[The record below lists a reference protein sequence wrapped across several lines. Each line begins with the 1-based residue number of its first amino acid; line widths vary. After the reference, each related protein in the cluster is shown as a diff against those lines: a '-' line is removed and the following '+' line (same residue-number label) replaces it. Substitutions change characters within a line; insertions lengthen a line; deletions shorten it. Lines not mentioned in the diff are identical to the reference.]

1 MIHHHYGM
9 TSKFI
14 SLVLMLMVSLAAD
27 GALGAVQVDT
37 DSSTG
42 ARGSGEQ
49 LTINDDYTVS
59 GNESWASVTVM
70 DTGTLAIPSG
80 ATLNAISIKF
90 ISGSALNMTGGKLV
104 LTSPT
109 SSGNACICGTC
120 SKFDLTSGSKILVN
134 GAAGNY
140 SMATSMGGMAVFD
153 IRVTNS
159 ARIEGSNIT
168 ICGGSGY
175 DLSSGGAT
183 GRTWTDSDLGGS
195 VAAGGAGQFTLCIS
209 VESTLKIKGSGI
221 QVAAGNGGDASD
233 GQVAQSGCG
242 VGQSGGY
249 SAGGKVSGFIGA
261 GGNATLR
268 IESLGPVEIQNST
281 IEGVAGKGGDAGDGG
296 DGYGYAGG
304 AGGYGGGKS
313 QNFGAGFDANVSG
326 FVGSGGNIE
335 LGFQCTALSV
345 SNSSLRSAGGNGG
358 NAGNGGDAVGTG
370 AGGGGGYGGGGGGR
384 TYAGNASVIGS
395 VGTGG
400 YSDMVIKSANTTFY
414 NSFIN
419 SSGGDGGKPGNGGTG
434 SDSEGGGG
442 GGFGGGGGG
451 SYTGG
456 WAYVEGFVG
465 SGGNASI
472 LLNCSLLNLS
482 DTKIISDGGEGQNG
496 GKGGTGGIDYGGYEH
511 YEGGGGGGGYGG
523 GGGKGTDWYGGGCT
537 TVAGNIGVGGLSYLD
552 LGATRLDVFAS
563 VLNSSGGMGGDGG
576 LGNNT
581 KTGGGGG
588 YGGCGGSYSTC
599 NLTGKVGDGG
609 NTSLLIR
616 TARCFISNDTTINAS
631 GGPGGNG
638 TTSKGGG
645 IDGIGGEGL
654 GRNTTNGS
662 VIREIPMSIP
672 YLLSPP
678 NASLFDGPQ
687 PKFEWREV
695 YGESTTNGNLSSYI
709 LQLDNAG
716 DFQSPQLN
724 LSVGKTGCYA
734 PLFKLN
740 RTSYHWR
747 VKAVYSTPSGAAA
760 GWSDVWVVVLVDTQP
775 AQIKAFDNV
784 LMDEDT
790 ILRTGIDPD
799 QYFKDADGDGLE
811 FEWNCSGGH
820 VAAIIDVNGVT
831 LVPQENWHGLE
842 KMTFIAHDIKHNA
855 SGTMNIT
862 VRSINDRPI
871 LNDTTGWVPPA
882 ASAGKLVAKQG
893 VWLNVTVTAHDHAD
907 PEDVLAFGTDLPAVV
922 PGLAADP
929 NCRFSGETGAF
940 SILPTN
946 DMVGVYQVNFSV
958 DDGGIANSSASRKI
972 SLEILNANDP
982 PGIPEILTPAN
993 NSVVDMDQPVNFSA
1007 ICDDPDL
1014 RIPSAGEVLSFCWS
1028 SSLDGSIGE
1037 GQTLRGVKLEYGVH
1051 MITVS
1056 ARDRSGASSSARITL
1071 TVRPPPSMP
1080 IPFVNLTAPVDG
1092 SQLHNSTI
1100 RLSWTTDFEDESSLV
1115 YDVFLDANITP
1126 TTVVSRQHGTNYS
1139 ATGLKEGLT
1148 YHWYV
1153 RPSVRNLEGVCFNG
1167 VWSFTVNPP
1176 LVEQHTVMLASNY
1189 TSFDLYQGQNGFML
1203 VALTN
1208 LGNVAE
1214 NVSITLAAGILA
1226 GQASISPDIVFVP
1239 AGSIVL
1245 IRLSVNISNQ
1255 TPAGIY
1261 ILNMTAR
1268 AGGGAGHSL
1277 LFHATI
1283 HEREQPPP
1291 PVPPAPDTIRGSW
1304 TGSWLLVALGLALVL
1319 AAASIAYFVSKR
1331 KKRSKTIDA
1340 ATVLR
1345 PSVVQQPSPAGT
1357 PSPPQPNLTA
1367 AVFAG
1372 PCPVC
1377 GQPMAEAPA
1386 FPGKYCSS
1394 ARDITKR
1401 MPFCSAGP
1409 ARSCQEHLHL
1419 VDILYGL
1426 EPAYDLAHRVSFS
1439 LEHQYLAAAVAL
1451 EVEVAVGVGPH
1462 HLGEAVPQ
1470 ARHLGL
1476 GGMVVD
1482 DDYDAFHLAGQG
1494 LQLLVVL
1501 QKQPDPVPDELGAGR
1516 VAYVVR
1522 Q

>member
-1 MIHHHYGM
+1 MIHRHCGM

-14 SLVLMLMVSLAAD
+14 SLVLMLMIGLAAD
-27 GALGAVQVDT
+27 GACGDALSDEDAT
-37 DSSTG
+37 TE

-70 DTGTLAIPSG
+70 DTGTLAVPSG
-80 ATLNAISIKF
+80 ARLNAISIKF

-104 LTSPT
+104 LTNPT
-109 SSGNACICGTC
+109 SSGKSNISGTC
-120 SKFDLTSGSKILVN
+120 SELDLTSGSKILVT
-134 GAAGNY
+134 GAAGNS

-153 IRVTNS
+153 ITVTNS

-183 GRTWTDSDLGGS
+183 GRTWTDSDLDGS
-195 VAAGGAGQFTLCIS
+195 VAAGGAAQFTLCIS

-221 QVAAGNGGDASD
+221 LVAAGKGGDASD
-233 GQVAQSGCG
+233 GQVAQSGSG

-249 SAGGKVSGFIGA
+249 SAGGKVSGYIGA
-261 GGNATLR
+261 GGNATVR
-268 IESLGPVEIQNST
+268 IDSLGPVEVLNST

-313 QNFGAGFDANVSG
+313 QNFGAGFDARVSG
-326 FVGSGGNIE
+326 FVGSGGSVAFR
-335 LGFQCTALSV
+335 FQCTALSV
-345 SNSSLRSAGGNGG
+345 SNSSMRSAGGNGG
-358 NAGNGGDAVGTG
+358 NAGDGGDAVGTG

-384 TYAGNASVIGS
+384 TYAGNASVIGD
-395 VGTGG
+395 VGAGG
-400 YSDMVIKSANTTFY
+400 DSDMAIKSANTTLY

-472 LLNCSLLNLS
+472 LLNCSLLNL
-482 DTKIISDGGEGQNG
+482 TGTTVITDGGDGQNG

-537 TVAGNIGVGGLSYLD
+537 TVAGSIGVGGLSYLE
-552 LGATRLDVFAS
+552 LVATKLDSFAS
-563 VLNSSGGMGGDGG
+563 TLGSSGGKGGDGG
-576 LGNNT
+576 QGNNT

-588 YGGCGGSYSTC
+588 YGGGGGSYSTC

-609 NTSLLIR
+609 NSTFLIR
-616 TARCFISNDTTINAS
+616 TARCFISNDTTLNAS
-631 GGPGGNG
+631 GGQGGNG

-645 IDGIGGEGL
+645 NDGIGGEGL

-662 VIREIPMSIP
+662 VLREIPMSIP

-678 NASLFDGPQ
+678 NSSLYEGPS

-716 DFQSPQLN
+716 DFQSLELN
-724 LSVGKTGCYA
+724 LSVGKTGNYA

-747 VKAVYSTPSGAAA
+747 AKAVYSSPNGAAA

-775 AQIKAFDNV
+775 AQIKAFNTV

-790 ILRTGIDPD
+790 ILRTGIDLN
-799 QYFKDADGDGLE
+799 QHFKDADGDGLD
-811 FEWNCSGGH
+811 FEWSCSGGH
-820 VAAIIDVNGVT
+820 VVAVIDVNGVA
-831 LVPQENWHGLE
+831 LIPQENWHGLD
-842 KMTFIAHDIKHNA
+842 KMTFIARDKKHNA
-855 SGTMNIT
+855 SGEMNIT
-862 VRSINDRPI
+862 VRSVNDRPI
-871 LNDTTGWVPPA
+871 LNDTTEWVPPE

-893 VWLNVTVTAHDHAD
+893 VWLNVTVTAFDHAD
-907 PEDVLAFGTDLPAVV
+907 PEDVLTFDSDLSEVV

-929 NCRFSGETGAF
+929 TYRFGRETGAL
-940 SILPTN
+940 SILPSN
-946 DMVGVYQVNFSV
+946 DMVGIYQVNFSV
-958 DDGGIANSSASRKI
+958 DDGGTANGSASRKI

-982 PGIPEILTPAN
+982 PGIPEILTPSN
-993 NSVVDMDQPVNFSA
+993 NSVVDWDQSLNFSA

-1014 RIPSAGEVLSFCWS
+1014 GIPSAGEVLSFCWS
-1028 SSLDGSIGE
+1028 SSLE
-1037 GQTLRGVKLEYGVH
+1037 GIMGQGQALRGLKLDYGVH
-1051 MITVS
+1051 TITVT
-1056 ARDRSGASSSARITL
+1056 AQDRSGASSFASITL

-1080 IPFVNLTAPVDG
+1080 IPYVNLTAPVDG
-1092 SQLHNSTI
+1092 SQLYNSTV
-1100 RLSWTTDFEDESSLV
+1100 RLSWTVDFEDESSIV
-1115 YDVFLDANITP
+1115 YDIFLDTNNTP
-1126 TTVVSRQHGTNYS
+1126 TTRVSRQHGTNYT

-1153 RPSVRNLEGVCFNG
+1153 KPSVRNLEGICFNG

-1176 LVEQHTVMLASNY
+1176 FVEQHAVMLASNH
-1189 TSFDLYQGQNGFML
+1189 TSFDMYQGQKGFLL
-1203 VALTN
+1203 VAVTN
-1208 LGNVAE
+1208 MGNVAE
-1214 NVSITLAAGILA
+1214 DVSITLAAGTLV
-1226 GQASISPDIVFVP
+1226 GQASISPDAVFVP
-1239 AGSIVL
+1239 AGSFVMV
-1245 IRLSVNISNQ
+1245 RLSVNISNE
-1255 TPAGIY
+1255 TAAGIY
-1261 ILNMTAR
+1261 MLNMTAK
-1268 AGGGAGHSL
+1268 AGGNARHSL
-1277 LFHATI
+1277 LFRATV

-1291 PVPPAPDTIRGSW
+1291 PVPPVTDTMPGHWIGSLM
-1304 TGSWLLVALGLALVL
+1304 LLALGLALAL
-1319 AAASIAYFVSKR
+1319 AAASIAYVVSKR
-1331 KKRSKTIDA
+1331 RKPPRAVNA
-1340 ATVLR
+1340 AIASPPGAGQSSL
-1345 PSVVQQPSPAGT
+1345 PAGM
-1357 PSPPQPNLTA
+1357 PSPPRSDLTA

-1372 PCPVC
+1372 LCPVC

-1386 FPGKYCSS
+1386 SPGKYCY
-1394 ARDITKR
+1394 R
-1401 MPFCSAGP
+1401 
-1409 ARSCQEHLHL
+1409 CQR
-1419 VDILYGL
+1419 Y
-1426 EPAYDLAHRVSFS
+1426 Y
-1439 LEHQYLAAAVAL
+1439 
-1451 EVEVAVGVGPH
+1451 
-1462 HLGEAVPQ
+1462 
-1470 ARHLGL
+1470 
-1476 GGMVVD
+1476 
-1482 DDYDAFHLAGQG
+1482 
-1494 LQLLVVL
+1494 
-1501 QKQPDPVPDELGAGR
+1501 
-1516 VAYVVR
+1516 
-1522 Q
+1522 